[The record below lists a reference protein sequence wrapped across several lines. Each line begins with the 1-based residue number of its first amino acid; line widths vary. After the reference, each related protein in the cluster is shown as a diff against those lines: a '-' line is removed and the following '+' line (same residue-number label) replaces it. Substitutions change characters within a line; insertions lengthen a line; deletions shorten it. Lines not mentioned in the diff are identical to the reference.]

1 MNMSMTERIKAGKL
15 FTDMCEGLPE
25 KRLRGKTLMYEFN
38 HSHPSEV
45 EKRESLIKEM
55 FATVG
60 ENAWVEP
67 PVYFSYGSN
76 IHIGRNFY
84 ANFNLTIVDD
94 YTVTIGD
101 NVLIAPNV
109 TLSVTGHPVHHE
121 LRKNG
126 EMYSFPITIGNNVW
140 IGSHVVINPGVTIGD
155 NSVIGA
161 GSIVTK
167 DIPPNVVAAG
177 VPRQRADRPGDAL
190 STLAASG
197 MNKAQEQASHHA
209 SLTHSCGK
217 RAGAKRRVIIISPT
231 THSA

>member
-1 MNMSMTERIKAGKL
+1 MSLITRI
-15 FTDMCEGLPE
+15 
-25 KRLRGKTLMYEFN
+25 
-38 HSHPSEV
+38 HQV
-45 EKRESLIKEM
+45 EKKNLIKEM
-55 FATVG
+55 FCHDG
-60 ENAWVEP
+60 ENAQVGLRLSI
-67 PVYFSYGSN
+67 SYGSN

-109 TLSVTGHPVHHE
+109 TLSVTGHPVHHG

-126 EMYSFPITIGNNVW
+126 EMCSFPITIGNNVW

-167 DIPPNVVAAG
+167 TFHQTSW
-177 VPRQRADRPGDAL
+177 R
-190 STLAASG
+190 LAFAIG
-197 MNKAQEQASHHA
+197 
-209 SLTHSCGK
+209 LF
-217 RAGAKRRVIIISPT
+217 AK
-231 THSA
+231 

>member
-1 MNMSMTERIKAGKL
+1 
-15 FTDMCEGLPE
+15 
-25 KRLRGKTLMYEFN
+25 
-38 HSHPSEV
+38 
-45 EKRESLIKEM
+45 M

-155 NSVIGA
+155 NSLLLA
-161 GSIVTK
+161 R
-167 DIPPNVVAAG
+167 VVSSQKTFHQTSW
-177 VPRQRADRPGDAL
+177 R
-190 STLAASG
+190 LAFLVG
-197 MNKAQEQASHHA
+197 
-209 SLTHSCGK
+209 LF
-217 RAGAKRRVIIISPT
+217 AK
-231 THSA
+231 

>member
-45 EKRESLIKEM
+45 DKRESLIKEM

-60 ENAWVEP
+60 ENAWVDP

-161 GSIVTK
+161 GSVVTK

-177 VPRQRADRPGDAL
+177 VPCR
-190 STLAASG
+190 
-197 MNKAQEQASHHA
+197 
-209 SLTHSCGK
+209 
-217 RAGAKRRVIIISPT
+217 I
-231 THSA
+231 